1 MWSEMPKRR
10 VEVESVPVGARVTKR
25 VLEQIEN
32 LVKDGYYV
40 DVSDY
45 LRDIIRKD
53 LQERKPVT
61 DTSH

>member
-1 MWSEMPKRR
+1 MWFEMPKRKIG
-10 VEVESVPVGARVTKR
+10 VKSMPVGTRVTKR

-32 LVKDGYYV
+32 LVKEGYYM

-53 LQERKPVT
+53 LQERKLTT
-61 DTSH
+61 DTT

>member
-10 VEVESVPVGARVTKR
+10 VEVESVPVGTRVTKQ

-32 LVKDGYYV
+32 LVEKGFYM

-53 LQERKPVT
+53 LKERKLIM
-61 DTSH
+61 D